1 MVVEVGR
8 YGWSKLDQIGRW
20 LVHGRLIVA
29 MVRPS
34 ERGTGWASVGEPRDG
49 PASCPPPR
57 EVGPQVDTR
66 QRAIQLCRLNC
77 PETPFRSR
85 SGFLWKDA
93 LSSPR
98 AQPRARS
105 RMTAARPK
113 KAEKDWDRSTND
125 AGRRIRRRLEGL
137 RHCGPAP
144 VRAGAPLNTHTGVRH
159 PRILIPALVRR
170 DERASSRA
178 RYFQHPRH

>member
-1 MVVEVGR
+1 MVVVEVGR

-20 LVHGRLIVA
+20 LVHGRSIVA

-93 LSSPR
+93 LMI
-98 AQPRARS
+98 A
-105 RMTAARPK
+105 
-113 KAEKDWDRSTND
+113 DWMFLF
-125 AGRRIRRRLEGL
+125 AI
-137 RHCGPAP
+137 
-144 VRAGAPLNTHTGVRH
+144 
-159 PRILIPALVRR
+159 ALVS
-170 DERASSRA
+170 EIAQILSGG
-178 RYFQHPRH
+178 

>member
-1 MVVEVGR
+1 MVVVEVGR

-66 QRAIQLCRLNC
+66 PRKARTIDWFHDILCFAN
-77 PETPFRSR
+77 FRYIT
-85 SGFLWKDA
+85 G
-93 LSSPR
+93 
-98 AQPRARS
+98 
-105 RMTAARPK
+105 
-113 KAEKDWDRSTND
+113 E
-125 AGRRIRRRLEGL
+125 L
-137 RHCGPAP
+137 R
-144 VRAGAPLNTHTGVRH
+144 
-159 PRILIPALVRR
+159 
-170 DERASSRA
+170 
-178 RYFQHPRH
+178 